1 MHFQEESQR
10 LSLADLELSVFLF
23 ESQRAAVVS
32 LEERE
37 LALLERR

>member
-1 MHFQEESQR
+1 MHFHEESQR

-23 ESQRAAVVS
+23 ESLRADVVS
-32 LEERE
+32 QEERE